1 MINDIRI
8 CTKINSVMF
17 CIQGVFFLMV
27 RDFNAK
33 KHKVM
38 ISYFFYI
45 ISVCVSFCA
54 YSFRLN
60 FIE

>member
-38 ISYFFYI
+38 ISYFF
-45 ISVCVSFCA
+45 ISSA
-54 YSFRLN
+54 YVFR
-60 FIE
+60 FVHIPSD